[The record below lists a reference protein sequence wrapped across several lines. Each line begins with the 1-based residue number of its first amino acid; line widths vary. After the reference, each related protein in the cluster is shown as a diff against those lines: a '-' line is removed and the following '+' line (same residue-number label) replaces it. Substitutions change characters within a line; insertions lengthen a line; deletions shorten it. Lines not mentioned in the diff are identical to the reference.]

1 MKRVLALVL
10 STAAGAL
17 HAHGGGHDS
26 SPSSTPRDQPR
37 VATAFGR
44 TGDPARATRTVKV
57 EMRDTMRFSP
67 AEISVRA
74 GETVRF
80 AVANRG
86 QVLHEMVIGTEQD
99 LATHAE
105 WMMKFPGMEHD
116 EPFMAHVS
124 PGQSGEIV
132 WQFTTPGEF
141 RFACLVPGHYE
152 AGMVGR
158 IHVLPAQPAA
168 R

>member
-1 MKRVLALVL
+1 MKRLLGWILLAATGV
-10 STAAGAL
+10 L
-17 HAHGGGHDS
+17 HAHGGKHE
-26 SPSSTPRDQPR
+26 TAPRDQPM
-37 VATAFGR
+37 VETGFGR
-44 TGDPARATRTVKV
+44 TGDPARATRTVKID
-57 EMRDTMRFSP
+57 MSDAMRFSP

-74 GETVRF
+74 GETVQF

-86 QVLHEMVIGTEQD
+86 QVLHEMVIGSEQD

-105 WMMKFPGMEHD
+105 WMKKFPGMEHD
-116 EPFMAHVS
+116 EPFMAHVA
-124 PGQSGEIV
+124 PGKSGAIV

-158 IHVLPAQPAA
+158 IRVLPASSATH
-168 R
+168 

>member
-1 MKRVLALVL
+1 MRRVLALSL
-10 STAAGAL
+10 IAAAGAA
-17 HAHGGGHDS
+17 HAHGTDHSGA
-26 SPSSTPRDQPR
+26 PRAQPM
-37 VATAFGR
+37 VETAFGR

-67 AEISVRA
+67 ADITVRA
-74 GETVRF
+74 GDTVRF

-86 QVLHEMVIGTEQD
+86 AVLHEMVIGTEQE
-99 LATHAE
+99 LAAHAE
-105 WMMKFPGMEHD
+105 WMKKFPGMEHD
-116 EPFMAHVS
+116 EPFMAHVA
-124 PGQSGEIV
+124 PGKHGAIV

-141 RFACLVPGHYE
+141 RFACLVPGHFE

-158 IHVLPAQPAA
+158 ITVLPAAPAA